1 MANIKNEIL
10 KEEPASY
17 EAFVYRWTNLD
28 KNKIYIGY
36 HTGFIGDG
44 YKHSGQCKDFNE
56 DFQNQNYQWQYE
68 VLDYGTTDEMKNL
81 ERDLLKAAEARKSDE
96 YYNQTNAGS
105 AYFHVNTITTEQ
117 IVDNINL
124 QKYLQK
130 DTNGELLKIK
140 KDLFEELLQT
150 RIQVRS
156 EDNKEAVKHIS
167 DEIDDVGGTENC
179 DSITLLEN
187 RLGNGKHQLL
197 DGSTTMM
204 GTLASKHGMYL
215 TYNLIPEDTHKKLD
229 DISLREIG
237 LLLNPI
243 QKKKKWDSKDE
254 DFIDHIMYKYQ
265 HKNEPIKSKE
275 NLKML
280 KKAGCNGSRISTIF
294 DKCKQLVELNSYIAK
309 GTPWIRYALPQN
321 KSKIE
326 TRVKE
331 IENTI
336 VNTKVFAFSSEKYR
350 WEDVTMYL
358 IDNNKLKNKLKN
370 ISVIVHFPKPK
381 SEKKWNK
388 ELLKVEGYMEDLCK
402 QFEVNFLGFEYMQ
415 KY

>member
-1 MANIKNEIL
+1 MANIRNQII

-17 EAFVYRWTNLD
+17 EAFVYRWTNLE

-44 YKHSGQCKDFNE
+44 YKHSGQCEDFNE
-56 DFQNQNYQWQYE
+56 DFQNENYQWDYE

-81 ERDLLKAAEARKSDE
+81 ERDLLKSVEARNSDE

-105 AYFHVNTITTEQ
+105 AYFHVNTITSKML
-117 IVDNINL
+117 VDDINDK
-124 QKYLQK
+124 KYLVK
-130 DTNGELLKIK
+130 DAKIK
-140 KDLFEELLQT
+140 KDAFQELLQT
-150 RIQVRS
+150 RIQVRV

-167 DEIDDVGGTENC
+167 NEIDDAGGTKNC

-187 RLGNGKHQLL
+187 KLGDGKHQLL

-215 TYNLIPEDTHKKLD
+215 TYNLIPEEVHKKFND
-229 DISLREIG
+229 TSLREVA
-237 LLLNPI
+237 LLLNPK
-243 QKKKKWDSKDE
+243 QKKKKWESNDTDLVE
-254 DFIDHIMYKYQ
+254 HIMFKYQ
-265 HKNEPIKSKE
+265 QKNEPIKSKE
-275 NLKML
+275 NRKFLENI
-280 KKAGCNGSRISTIF
+280 GCNGQKVTQIF

-350 WEDVTMYL
+350 WEDVVMYL
-358 IDNNKLKNKLKN
+358 VDNNKLKNKLKN

-388 ELLKVEGYMEDLCK
+388 ELLKVEGYMESVCK

>member
-1 MANIKNEIL
+1 MANIRNQII

-17 EAFVYRWTNLD
+17 EAFVYRWTNLE

-44 YKHSGQCKDFNE
+44 YKHSGQCEDFNE
-56 DFQNQNYQWQYE
+56 DFQNENYQWDYE

-81 ERDLLKAAEARKSDE
+81 ERDLLKAAEARNSDE

-105 AYFHVNTITTEQ
+105 AYFHVNTITSKML
-117 IVDNINL
+117 VDDINDK
-124 QKYLQK
+124 KYLVK
-130 DTNGELLKIK
+130 DAKIK
-140 KDLFEELLQT
+140 KDAFQELLQT
-150 RIQVRS
+150 RIQVRV

-167 DEIDDVGGTENC
+167 NEIDDAGGTKNC

-187 RLGNGKHQLL
+187 KLGDGKHQLL

-215 TYNLIPEDTHKKLD
+215 TYNLIPEEVHKKFND
-229 DISLREIG
+229 TSLREVA
-237 LLLNPI
+237 LLLNPK
-243 QKKKKWDSKDE
+243 QKKKKWESNDTDLVE
-254 DFIDHIMYKYQ
+254 HIMFKYQ
-265 HKNEPIKSKE
+265 QKNEPIKSKE
-275 NLKML
+275 NRKFLENI
-280 KKAGCNGSRISTIF
+280 GCNGQKVTQIF

-350 WEDVTMYL
+350 WEDVVMYL
-358 IDNNKLKNKLKN
+358 VDNNKLKNKLKN

-388 ELLKVEGYMEDLCK
+388 ELLKVEGYMESVCK

>member
-1 MANIKNEIL
+1 MANIRNQII

-17 EAFVYRWTNLD
+17 EAFVYRWTNLE

-44 YKHSGQCKDFNE
+44 YKHSGQCEDFNE
-56 DFQNQNYQWQYE
+56 DFQNENYQWDYE
-68 VLDYGTTDEMKNL
+68 VLDYGTTNEMKNL
-81 ERDLLKAAEARKSDE
+81 ERDLLKAAEARNSDE

-105 AYFHVNTITTEQ
+105 AYFHVNTITSKML
-117 IVDNINL
+117 VDDINDK
-124 QKYLQK
+124 KYLVK
-130 DTNGELLKIK
+130 DAKIK
-140 KDLFEELLQT
+140 KDAFQELLQT
-150 RIQVRS
+150 RIQVRV

-167 DEIDDVGGTENC
+167 NEIDDAGGTKNC

-187 RLGNGKHQLL
+187 KLGDGKHQLL

-215 TYNLIPEDTHKKLD
+215 TYNLIPEEVHKKFND
-229 DISLREIG
+229 TSLREVA
-237 LLLNPI
+237 LLLNPK
-243 QKKKKWDSKDE
+243 QKKKKWESNDTDLVE
-254 DFIDHIMYKYQ
+254 HIMFKYQ
-265 HKNEPIKSKE
+265 QKNEPIKSKE
-275 NLKML
+275 NRKFLENI
-280 KKAGCNGSRISTIF
+280 GCNGQKVTQIF

-350 WEDVTMYL
+350 WEDILMYL

-388 ELLKVEGYMEDLCK
+388 ELLKVEGYMESLCK